1 MSSLPSEDQIM
12 ANWSPT
18 SIGPSVSICCVT
30 YNHAPY
36 IRDALNSF
44 LLQKTSF
51 PFEIIVHDDAST
63 DGTDDIIQSY
73 VAEYPR
79 LFVPILQSEN
89 QFSKG
94 VSPDVATFKRTLSP
108 YLAFCEGDDFW
119 CDETKLARQYAVMQA
134 HPEVDLCTH
143 SAFTGGHDNIDVG
156 FGSDEIA
163 VTVADVVSKSFRMPT
178 ASVMLRRP
186 AALKFMA
193 FAEARPHLPF
203 GDLYFRFFGALRG
216 GGIHIDRP
224 MCINRAFAP
233 GSWSAR
239 TRSSYEFMLDNRSR
253 KLRSFLE
260 LDSISDGRFSGVF
273 REETYRAM
281 RFAALDKSIPIKRR
295 IKFLLMHHDLLPAR
309 LNIRLA
315 GALLKGGIW

>member
-1 MSSLPSEDQIM
+1 M
-12 ANWSPT
+12 ANWSST
-18 SIGPSVSICCVT
+18 ITGPSVSICCVT
-30 YNHAPY
+30 YNQAPY

-44 LLQKTSF
+44 LLQKTHF

-63 DGTDDIIQSY
+63 DGTDDIIKSY
-73 VAEYPR
+73 VAKYPR

-89 QFSKG
+89 QFSQG
-94 VSPDVATFKRTLSP
+94 LSPDVTTFKRTLAP

-119 CDETKLARQYAVMQA
+119 CDDTKLARQYAVMQA
-134 HPEVDLCTH
+134 HPELDLCTH
-143 SAFTGGHDNIDVG
+143 SAFTGDHDKIDVG

-163 VTVADVVSKSFRMPT
+163 VTIAEVVSKSFRMPT

-216 GGIHIDRP
+216 GAIHIDRP

-239 TRSSYEFMLDNRSR
+239 TRSNYEFMLDNSSR
-253 KLRSFLE
+253 KLRSFIE
-260 LDSISDGRFSGVF
+260 LDSISDGLFSGVF
-273 REETYRAM
+273 REETYSAM
-281 RFAALDKSIPIKRR
+281 RFAALDKNIPLGRR
-295 IKFLLMHHDLLPAR
+295 MKFLWMHRDLLPASWNLR
-309 LNIRLA
+309 LV
-315 GALLKGGIW
+315 GAMLKRGIW